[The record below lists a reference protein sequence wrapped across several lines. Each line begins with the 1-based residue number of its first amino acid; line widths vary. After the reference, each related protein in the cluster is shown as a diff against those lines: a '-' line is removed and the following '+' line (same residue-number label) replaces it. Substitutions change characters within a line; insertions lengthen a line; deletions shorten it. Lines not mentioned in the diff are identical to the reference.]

1 MAIKAKQVADELRG
15 SLADMRAASQGS
27 NASYN
32 VSNDVLRL
40 DAHIGGG
47 EQVSP
52 EERKAMVSRAICHT
66 MLRAQDQVAVGMKVG
81 EKASEM
87 MGGGGQSCSRIARLR
102 LPQPQKQ
109 RSTDICPLWGA

>member
-1 MAIKAKQVADELRG
+1 
-15 SLADMRAASQGS
+15 MRQAAQGS

-47 EQVSP
+47 LQVTP
-52 EERKAMVSRAICHT
+52 EDRKEMVSRATRHA
-66 MLRAQDQVAVGMKVG
+66 MLRAQDQVQVGMKVG

-87 MGGGGQSCSRIARLR
+87 MGGEAEWL
-102 LPQPQKQ
+102 
-109 RSTDICPLWGA
+109 AE